1 MKVGSFFVIGIVLTI
16 RVYSCVLKTLLSK
29 IVIYYRYNE
38 SVNSFERMFLM
49 SSLSNMATSS
59 NEKREQRIM
68 RLRRMFDD
76 GEVATV
82 MSAVNK
88 FGYSYGTIVKWCKD
102 GNIPLLD
109 TEKGSYVVP
118 VTDNNKPKWAK

>member
-1 MKVGSFFVIGIVLTI
+1 
-16 RVYSCVLKTLLSK
+16 
-29 IVIYYRYNE
+29 
-38 SVNSFERMFLM
+38 MFLM

-88 FGYSYGTIVKWCKD
+88 FGYSYATIVKWCKD

-118 VTDNNKPKWAK
+118 VTDNNKPRWAK